1 MEVTPDLKAKH
12 VPIQQRT
19 SRRGQVRLRGKTKR
33 SSTVWNQKAQWT
45 PNALRVMRE
54 RYLKR
59 ENGQVQEEAEQMFER
74 VARTIAEAEIRWG
87 KSREEVEEIAGRFY
101 ELMITQRFMPNS
113 PTLMNAGKENGLQYS
128 ACYVLPIEDSIRG
141 IFDSI
146 KNAAI
151 IHQSGGGTGFSF
163 SRLRHKG
170 AIVST
175 TQGEASGPVSFLRVF
190 NSATNSIKQGGTRR
204 GANMG
209 ILRYDHPDI
218 MEFVLCKREREITN
232 FNISVAVS
240 DKFMQ
245 SEKNSRPYNL
255 IGSHSDQ
262 VVRSLNAGEVF
273 KEIVE
278 SAWRTGDPGLIFMD
292 RINQGPSNPVPK
304 MGPIEAT
311 NPCGEQ
317 PLYPNEA
324 CNLGSVNLLAF
335 AVPKEKGKWDMDW
348 AALEQAV
355 RLCVRFLD
363 DVIEVNPYP
372 LPEIDYA
379 VKSNR
384 RIGLGVMGWAHL
396 LFRLGIPYASQEA
409 LDLARRIMKFIND
422 IGHHES
428 EQLAEE
434 RGPFPNWS
442 DSIYASG
449 RSLRNSTVTTIAPT
463 GTISII
469 AGCSS
474 GIEPA
479 FALAFRHIVGDRKLD
494 FVDPVFEEIA
504 KERGFWSEELLEKV
518 KETGSIEGINA
529 IPEDLRDVLQMS
541 HQIPFEWH
549 IRMQGAFQEYTDNA
563 VSKTINL
570 PNSATRED
578 VKRAYL
584 LAYESECLGITI
596 FRDGCLSEQVLNIG
610 VKAEKQMEK
619 AKASVVSGKVKPRP
633 YKRVGTTI
641 SKETSL
647 GTVHITMNDDEEGPA
662 EVFITIGKAGSDIM
676 AMAEGFGRFASLY
689 LRTPSPLS
697 RRELVQEAVNQLRG
711 IGGARSIGFGE
722 ARISSLPDAIARAM
736 DEHWLTG
743 ASESNGHDLPAG
755 KVGKKVPFRL
765 SGNLCPK
772 CGVNMAREEG
782 CQKCYSCGYSEC

>member
-1 MEVTPDLKAKH
+1 MDIRSDLNAKH
-12 VPIQQRT
+12 VPVYQRAT
-19 SRRGQVRLRGKTKR
+19 QKSPIGLKGKSER
-33 SSTVWNQKAQWT
+33 VAAIWNLKNEWT
-45 PNALRVMRE
+45 PNALRVVRE
-54 RYLKR
+54 RYLKK
-59 ENGQVQEEAEQMFER
+59 EDGKVQETAEQMFER
-74 VARTIAEAEIRWG
+74 VAREIAKAGKRWG
-87 KSREEVEEIAGRFY
+87 KTEEEVEELAARYY
-101 ELMITQRFMPNS
+101 ELMVTQRFMPNS
-113 PTLMNAGKENGLQYS
+113 PTLMNAGKDNGLQYS
-128 ACYVLPIEDSIRG
+128 ACYVLPIEDSIRD

-170 AIVST
+170 ALVST

-190 NSATNSIKQGGTRR
+190 NAATNSIKQGGTRR

-209 ILRYDHPDI
+209 ILRFDHPDI
-218 MEFVLCKREREITN
+218 MEFILCKRKREITN

-240 DKFMQ
+240 DEFMQ
-245 SEKNSRPYNL
+245 AAKDGKNYNL
-255 IGSHSDQ
+255 TVPHSGE
-262 VVRSLNAGEVF
+262 VVGTLNAREVF
-273 KEIVE
+273 NEIVE
-278 SAWRTGDPGLIFMD
+278 SAWQTGDPGFIFMD
-292 RINQGPSNPVPK
+292 QVNGGPSNPVPK
-304 MGPIEAT
+304 MGPVEAT

-324 CNLGSVNLLAF
+324 CNLGSINLLAF
-335 AVPKEKGKWDMDW
+335 AVRKEKKWEVDW
-348 AALEQAV
+348 EALEQTV

-363 DVIEVNPYP
+363 DVIDVNPYP
-372 LPEIDYA
+372 LPEIDEA

-396 LFRLGIPYASQEA
+396 LFRLGIPYTSQEA
-409 LDLARRIMKFIND
+409 LDLARRIMKFINEV
-422 IGHHES
+422 GHHET

-434 RGPFPNWS
+434 REPFPNWS
-442 DSIYASG
+442 DSIYRSG
-449 RSLRNSTVTTIAPT
+449 RPLRNSTVTTIAPT

-474 GIEPA
+474 GIEPV

-494 FVDPVFEEIA
+494 FVDPVFEDIA
-504 KERGFWSEELLEKV
+504 KERGFWSESLLEKI
-518 KETGSIEGINA
+518 KEQGSIEGIESV
-529 IPEDLRDVLQMS
+529 PEDLRPVLKMS

-549 IRMQGAFQEYTDNA
+549 IRMQGAFQDYTDNA

-570 PNSATRED
+570 PNSASRKD
-578 VKRAYL
+578 VERAYH
-584 LAYESECLGITI
+584 LAYELGCLGITV

-610 VKAEKQMEK
+610 VKADKEASTTK
-619 AKASVVSGKVKPRP
+619 AATGSAKVKPRP
-633 YKRVGTTI
+633 YKRMGATL
-641 SKETSL
+641 SKETPL

-697 RRELVQEAVNQLRG
+697 RRELVQEAVSQLRG
-711 IGGARSIGFGE
+711 IGGARSVGFGE

-736 DEHWLTG
+736 DEHWLNAALQG
-743 ASESNGHDLPAG
+743 NGHE
-755 KVGKKVPFRL
+755 KKTPFRL

-772 CGVNMAREEG
+772 CGINMAREEG